1 MTGLFGRVFK
11 LADHVEEMLGE
22 IQENPSRLDDIGVH
36 NPTIL
41 ADSLS
46 RMHGRQA

>member
-1 MTGLFGRVFK
+1 MFLDQLTASIGIV
-11 LADHVEEMLGE
+11 LAD
-22 IQENPSRLDDIGVH
+22 PDIGVH